1 MSVLTIDLDELAN
14 VARTLAP
21 GGSDIDTSMLAT
33 WLQHLALL
41 SSANAR
47 TFRERY
53 PRNHGNA
60 RGFTAEEIRK
70 AMPSPIKVQPKRA
83 SDTLRSL
90 AYNTDYEGN
99 PKEASA
105 MASLA
110 IAMMTR
116 AAKRAYAGIAAK
128 PIIPES
134 APGQPINL
142 MSMIP
147 KRVANA
153 QTVYTCP
160 CGEANDP
167 IDGGRC
173 LSCGSMI
180 LPQPVNPDIPPF

>member
-1 MSVLTIDLDELAN
+1 MSVLMIGVDELGN

-53 PRNHGNA
+53 PRDHNNV

-70 AMPSPIKVQPKRA
+70 AMPSPLYIQPKRA
-83 SDTLRSL
+83 ADTLRSL

-105 MASLA
+105 MVPLA
-110 IAMMTR
+110 IAMMGR
-116 AAKRAYAGIAAK
+116 AAKRAYAGVTAK
-128 PIIPES
+128 PIIPKS
-134 APGQPINL
+134 TTGQPISL
-142 MSMIP
+142 MDMIP
-147 KRVANA
+147 KRVASA
-153 QTVYTCP
+153 QTDNP
-160 CGEANDP
+160 
-167 IDGGRC
+167 
-173 LSCGSMI
+173 
-180 LPQPVNPDIPPF
+180 NPDAPPF